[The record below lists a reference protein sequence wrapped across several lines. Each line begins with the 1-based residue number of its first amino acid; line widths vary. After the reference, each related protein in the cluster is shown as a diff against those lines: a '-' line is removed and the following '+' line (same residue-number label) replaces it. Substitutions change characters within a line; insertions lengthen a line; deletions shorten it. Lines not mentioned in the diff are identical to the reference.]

1 MKNIDIAINEVEKL
15 KTKLAKTLK
24 ANADAKAAF
33 EAESDDTKKA
43 DLKLAWETLVEKN
56 KEALKPLTDKEANLK
71 KLQDAKDK
79 RIEDERLAA
88 EQKRMREEKEQ
99 AARDALT
106 REFEE
111 LELAAIV
118 NDNSL
123 TQEERDAAASRIK
136 EIEFNK

>member
-1 MKNIDIAINEVEKL
+1 
-15 KTKLAKTLK
+15 
-24 ANADAKAAF
+24 
-33 EAESDDTKKA
+33 
-43 DLKLAWETLVEKN
+43 
-56 KEALKPLTDKEANLK
+56 
-71 KLQDAKDK
+71 
-79 RIEDERLAA
+79 
-88 EQKRMREEKEQ
+88 MREEKEQ

-111 LELAAIV
+111 LELAATV

>member
-24 ANADAKAAF
+24 ANEDAKAAF